1 MNSYHY
7 ETIARQRMQETAAR
21 ARTAHQRHGIG
32 TRPRWRYPKVSFPT
46 RRPTTFV
53 PRPA

>member
-7 ETIARQRMQETAAR
+7 ETIARQRMEQTAA
-21 ARTAHQRHGIG
+21 ASRTAHRRHGIEA
-32 TRPRWRYPKVSFPT
+32 RPRWRFPKVAFPV

-53 PRPA
+53 PRPV